1 MSDLILQVRRAATI
15 EVVSSIPL
23 RRAIAVVVFAILT
36 ALGAHAAVPIPGT
49 IVPVT
54 LQTLFVSLAGAL
66 LGARLGAA
74 SQVLYL
80 SAGIA
85 GLPLFAGGGG
95 AAYLLGP
102 TGGYLLAFPL
112 AAYATGRLVE
122 AARRRS
128 GSDDDVGGRERG
140 RLAELRAAAVLA
152 GAIFIGTMVILGGGT
167 AQLAILTGDVER
179 AFVLGFA
186 PFLLGDMLKV
196 LVATLVVR
204 RLRRRSLDLLALL

>member
-36 ALGAHAAVPIPGT
+36 ALGAHAAVPMPGT
-49 IVPVT
+49 MVPVT

-95 AAYLLGP
+95 AAYLFGP

-122 AARRRS
+122 AAGRRS
-128 GSDDDVGGRERG
+128 GSDDDVNGRESG

-152 GAIFIGTMVILGGGT
+152 GAIFIGTMVVLGGGT

-179 AFVLGFA
+179 AFMLGFA
-186 PFLLGDMLKV
+186 PFLLGDVLKV

-204 RLRRRSLDLLALL
+204 RLRRRSLGLLGLL

>member
-1 MSDLILQVRRAATI
+1 MSDLILQVRRAATV

-36 ALGAHAAVPIPGT
+36 ALGAHAAVPLPGT

-112 AAYATGRLVE
+112 AAFATGRLVE
-122 AARRRS
+122 AARRRG
-128 GSDDDVGGRERG
+128 GSDDDVGGRKAG

-186 PFLLGDMLKV
+186 PFLLGDVLKV

-204 RLRRRSLDLLALL
+204 RLRRRSLGLLGLL